1 MTEFVKYLK
10 GILKVKLLSNT
21 PERFLNI
28 CNANNIVMWNLHQAN
43 GDYYFNIHPA
53 EYYRLKTVLRKTAS
67 KTIIVEK
74 TGLPFLAFRYRKHH
88 CFVAGIMLA
97 FFMLYIIS
105 LFVWDIS
112 VEGNVMITDDVILDA
127 LRENKITHGMF
138 LKQISC
144 DELEKYLRNKFDDL
158 TWVSVEI
165 NGTRLIIYVKEN
177 DEDYVVTKENAV
189 CDLTATKSGIV
200 HSIVTRSGTPMVCVG
215 EEVAE
220 GDVLVSGIVNVY
232 DDYGEVLSTKEV
244 CADADILMNTVY
256 EYKDELKI
264 KYTYKIFTGE
274 EKKFLYV
281 KFMDSVVRIGLNP
294 KYDKYETLL
303 TDSQIKLNENFYLPV
318 HYGNITYSEYKE
330 ETAKYT
336 EEEAKNILDGRL
348 SYFLEDL
355 EEKGV
360 QIIGKD
366 VKMYKDTY
374 GYTYSGTIQVIEPAY
389 IPTDII
395 KTDENIGEVNERN

>member
-1 MTEFVKYLK
+1 
-10 GILKVKLLSNT
+10 
-21 PERFLNI
+21 
-28 CNANNIVMWNLHQAN
+28 
-43 GDYYFNIHPA
+43 
-53 EYYRLKTVLRKTAS
+53 
-67 KTIIVEK
+67 
-74 TGLPFLAFRYRKHH
+74 
-88 CFVAGIMLA
+88 
-97 FFMLYIIS
+97 
-105 LFVWDIS
+105 
-112 VEGNVMITDDVILDA
+112 MITDDVILDA

-303 TDSQIKLNENFYLPV
+303 TDSQIKLNENFYHPV